1 MKALFTPF
9 IALII
14 FQPVSFGQNRC
25 VLKYASLEKL
35 LIDSETD
42 SLLKLERDCAME
54 FHHIINEYRKGRN
67 CEELIWSDALWLA
80 ARNHTDY
87 LIMNNLFA
95 HKEIEGKALFTGEE
109 PTDRVQFVLSEKHYS
124 GENILQTLVNKR
136 SAREVAEE
144 AFEIWRTSDGHN
156 KNMLGKTYQAHGV
169 AFRVDP
175 DNGEI
180 TATDVLSLSVP
191 FKTIQNLASQ
201 VMVSESNYTYDYAK
215 PRKKAESALSTGAI
229 RKDLGN
235 AFYYAKVQEQF
246 NEAGKRNA
254 ELAKKTAKRNSEF
267 LSSFVKNRELIKEMK
282 GQSWFTHTESRAVA
296 GNVFQ
301 HITGK
306 QKNVITSVIVAFKP
320 EKYSI
325 GELSKCVYD
334 AWKANL
340 IENAS
345 KYACH
350 VALKRKGEH
359 FIVCASF
366 EQAG

>member
-1 MKALFTPF
+1 MKAFLTSC
-9 IALII
+9 IALIL
-14 FQPVSFGQNRC
+14 FQSVSVGQNRC
-25 VLKYASLEKL
+25 VLRYASLEKL
-35 LIDSETD
+35 LMDSETD
-42 SLLKLERDCAME
+42 TLLGFERSCAME
-54 FHHIINEYRKGRN
+54 FHHIINDYRKDRN

-87 LIMNNLFA
+87 LIMNSLFS

-109 PTDRVQFVLSEKHYS
+109 PTDRAQFVLGEKHYS
-124 GENILQTLVNKR
+124 GENILQTWVNKR

-191 FKTIQNLASQ
+191 FKTIQTLASH

-235 AFYYAKVQEQF
+235 AFYYAKVQEQLH
-246 NEAGKRNA
+246 EAGKRNA

-267 LSSFVKNRELIKEMK
+267 LSSFVKNRELMKEMK
-282 GQSWFTHTESRAVA
+282 GQNWFTHAESRTVA

-301 HITGK
+301 HVTGK
-306 QKNVITSVIVAFKP
+306 HKNVFTSVIVAFKP

-325 GELSKCVYD
+325 AELSNFVY
-334 AWKANL
+334 ARWKEHL
-340 IENAS
+340 LSKAS

-366 EQAG
+366 EQVG

>member
-1 MKALFTPF
+1 MKALLLSI

-14 FQPVSFGQNRC
+14 LQSVSFGQNRC

-35 LIDSETD
+35 LTDSETD
-42 SLLKLERDCAME
+42 SLLKLERECAIE
-54 FHHIINEYRKGRN
+54 FHQIINDYRKGSGSD
-67 CEELIWSDALWLA
+67 ELIWSDALWLA

-95 HKEIEGKALFTGEE
+95 HKEIEGKALFTGKE
-109 PTDRVQFVLSEKHYS
+109 PTDRVQFVLGEKHYS
-124 GENILQTLVNKR
+124 GENIAQTWTNNR
-136 SAREVAEE
+136 SARYMAED
-144 AFEIWRTSDGHN
+144 AFELWRNSTGHN
-156 KNMLGKTYQAHGV
+156 KNMLNKSYQAHGV
-169 AFRVDP
+169 AFRINP
-175 DNGEI
+175 ENGMLI
-180 TATDVLSLSVP
+180 ATNVFSLSVP
-191 FKTIQNLASQ
+191 FKSIQNLASQ
-201 VMVSESNYTYDYAK
+201 LMISESNYTYDYPK

-229 RKDLGN
+229 RKDIGN

-282 GQSWFTHTESRAVA
+282 GQSWFTHTESKAVA

-301 HITGK
+301 HISGK
-306 QKNVITSVIVAFKP
+306 HKNVITSVIVAFKP

-325 GELSKCVYD
+325 SELSKCVYD

-340 IENAS
+340 IESAS